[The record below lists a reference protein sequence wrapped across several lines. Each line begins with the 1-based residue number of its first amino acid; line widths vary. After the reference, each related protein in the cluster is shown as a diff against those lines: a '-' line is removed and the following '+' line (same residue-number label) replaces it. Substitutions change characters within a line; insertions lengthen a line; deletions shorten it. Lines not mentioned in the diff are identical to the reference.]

1 MLSDT
6 LSLRSSSDESFPEEG
21 ADRCLERGRGTE
33 ELYGAS
39 LGDTPFVRQALMESH
54 PITAGTG
61 PNANAIFMQ
70 STPPD

>member
-6 LSLRSSSDESFPEEG
+6 LSLRSSSDESYPEEG
-21 ADRCLERGRGTE
+21 ADRYLGRGRETE